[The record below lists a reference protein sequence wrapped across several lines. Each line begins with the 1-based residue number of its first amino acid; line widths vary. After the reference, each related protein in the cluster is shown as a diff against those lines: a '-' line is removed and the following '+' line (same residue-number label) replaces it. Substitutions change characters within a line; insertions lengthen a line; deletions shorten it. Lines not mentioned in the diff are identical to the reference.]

1 MWHSCLTLHL
11 ANRTALVQT
20 IFKLFVPRR
29 SVSGGRQGYK
39 GGNREK
45 LWVIS
50 REPLKQPLLKVLVNN
65 SELSN
70 LACSAFTDI
79 LLKKHMNWYLHLWI
93 AEMFSYD

>member
-39 GGNREK
+39 GSNREK

-79 LLKKHMNWYLHLWI
+79 LLKNT
-93 AEMFSYD
+93 